1 MTFTATTNPKK
12 PEETEAQIT
21 SEAVKWRTICNYM
34 KKGFQK
40 NNYGFTGQNILH
52 GRRKQMKENGERIA
66 VTISR
71 WKRKSEL
78 CNVISIL
85 TFSNFEDRGRGHK
98 LRILV
103 ASRRY

>member
-66 VTISR
+66 VTIRR
-71 WKRKSEL
+71 WKRKSEESKDKRKEREHECKKNL
-78 CNVISIL
+78 G
-85 TFSNFEDRGRGHK
+85 EPHM
-98 LRILV
+98 
-103 ASRRY
+103 